1 MKRNMVP
8 LLGIAFVVAIISTGV
23 FYGLFAGKLRSSSEL
38 PGHAIVVAARDLDRG
53 TVIQPSD
60 LRVSE
65 VQGVLEGAFSKPED
79 AAGATL
85 LTALKTDEPLL
96 QERVAPRVSEAP
108 GGRVPAG
115 MRALSLHVFQSES
128 VLSLLRPG
136 SRVDVQAVSERNGST
151 ELRTVLENVQ
161 ILAVSAADANG
172 NRPAGAAVTVLIRA
186 EDSDMIALADSGSRI
201 RVALRN
207 PLDPGTT
214 PRHALTLAGLFAGGT
229 QKADGLESPGHPN
242 RAVWDHPIQMYVHVL
257 AVSDGA
263 LADLQAQT
271 VTHASGD
278 ALKLS
283 AFRSSD
289 DARKLIESLQQKHEL
304 EMVSSERLMAGL
316 GRPISYHAGPKPYAL
331 RVQFSPEWMPSGK
344 LGLRVKPRLGFPNGS
359 EFTTKKYDA
368 ALADTSSFLVE
379 GFPNDA
385 PGQDFA
391 ERLFPGRSWKNKHL
405 VIFVSTLIIQQT
417 SPLAVARNG
426 RRR

>member
-1 MKRNMVP
+1 
-8 LLGIAFVVAIISTGV
+8 
-23 FYGLFAGKLRSSSEL
+23 
-38 PGHAIVVAARDLDRG
+38 VAARDLDRG

-115 MRALSLHVFQSES
+115 MRAISLHVFQSES

-151 ELRTVLENVQ
+151 ELRTVLQNVQ
-161 ILAVSAADANG
+161 ILAVSAPDANG

-186 EDSDMIALADSGSRI
+186 EDSDMMALADSGSRI

-207 PLDPGTT
+207 PLDTGTT
-214 PRHALTLAGLFAGGT
+214 PRHALTLAALFAGGT
-229 QKADGLESPGHPN
+229 QKTGEPESPGQSS
-242 RAVWDHPIQMYVHVL
+242 RAVWDHPIQMHVRVL
-257 AVSDGA
+257 AVSDRA
-263 LADLQAQT
+263 LAELQAQT
-271 VTHASGD
+271 VNHAPGD
-278 ALKLS
+278 SFKVS
-283 AFRSSD
+283 TFRSSKE
-289 DARKLIESLQQKHEL
+289 ARKLIESLQQKHEV

-316 GRPISYHAGPKPYAL
+316 GRPISYHAGPKPYGL
-331 RVQFSPEWMPSGK
+331 RVQFSPEWMPGGK
-344 LGLRVKPRLGFPNGS
+344 LGLRVKPQFGLPNGAGITI
-359 EFTTKKYDA
+359 EKYDA
-368 ALADTSSFLVE
+368 GLADSSTFLVQ
-379 GFPNDA
+379 GFPDDA
-385 PGQDFA
+385 SGQNLG
-391 ERLFPGRSWKNKHL
+391 ERLFPGRSWKNRHL
-405 VIFVSTLIIQQT
+405 LIFVSTLVIQQT

-426 RRR
+426 GRR